1 MSEKLLEMI
10 KRHEGVE
17 KHCYRCSAGYLTIG
31 VGRNVDPEDG
41 LGLTDD
47 EVDYLLNNDIVRVVK
62 ELGGEYRWFT
72 DLNDARRDA
81 MIDICFN
88 LGATRLRLFKNALSA
103 MSEED
108 YDTAADEFL
117 NSRWAEQVKGRATEL
132 AEMIRTGEY

>member
-1 MSEKLLEMI
+1 MSDKLLEML

-17 KHCYRCSAGYLTIG
+17 THCYRCSAGYLTIG

-47 EVDYLLNNDIVRVVK
+47 EVNYLLNNDIDRVIK
-62 ELGGEYRWFT
+62 ELGGEYPWFT
-72 DLNDARRDA
+72 DLNEARRDA

-103 MSEED
+103 MSEGD

-117 NSRWAEQVKGRATEL
+117 NSRWAEQVKGRAPEL
-132 AEMIRTGEY
+132 AEMIRKGEY

>member
-1 MSEKLLEMI
+1 
-10 KRHEGVE
+10 
-17 KHCYRCSAGYLTIG
+17 
-31 VGRNVDPEDG
+31 
-41 LGLTDD
+41 
-47 EVDYLLNNDIVRVVK
+47 
-62 ELGGEYRWFT
+62 
-72 DLNDARRDA
+72 

-117 NSRWAEQVKGRATEL
+117 NSRWAEQVKGRASEL